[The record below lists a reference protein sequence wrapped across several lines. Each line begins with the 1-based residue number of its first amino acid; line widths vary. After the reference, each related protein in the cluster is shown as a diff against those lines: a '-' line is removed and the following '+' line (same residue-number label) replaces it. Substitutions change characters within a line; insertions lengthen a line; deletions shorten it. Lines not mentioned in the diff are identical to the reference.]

1 MFVYWTPF
9 LLFCGCFLNCFLDI
23 QFFYAAAPLAH
34 RFFFF
39 SVTFVHRLGLS
50 AQIAKDTH
58 GFVGAD
64 LSQLCMEAALRCIR
78 EQMHTIDV
86 DADKI
91 PVVSARVS
99 VSCMQFAGLSTKA
112 LFIIIDY

>member
-1 MFVYWTPF
+1 MRHLLNTTDTGLAGMIDYSAFDAVVRSCMMHESAYFVGY
-9 LLFCGCFLNCFLDI
+9 
-23 QFFYAAAPLAH
+23 
-34 RFFFF
+34 F
-39 SVTFVHRLGLS
+39 SG
-50 AQIAKDTH
+50 QIAKDTH

-91 PVVSARVS
+91 PVVRAR
-99 VSCMQFAGLSTKA
+99 
-112 LFIIIDY
+112 

>member
-1 MFVYWTPF
+1 MSGVRASIQYKLAE
-9 LLFCGCFLNCFLDI
+9 LLLLLD
-23 QFFYAAAPLAH
+23 LLKL
-34 RFFFF
+34 
-39 SVTFVHRLGLS
+39 VLV
-50 AQIAKDTH
+50 QIAKDTH

-91 PVVSARVS
+91 PVVSEE
-99 VSCMQFAGLSTKA
+99 
-112 LFIIIDY
+112 

>member
-1 MFVYWTPF
+1 MHDARIRVFRRY
-9 LLFCGCFLNCFLDI
+9 
-23 QFFYAAAPLAH
+23 
-34 RFFFF
+34 F
-39 SVTFVHRLGLS
+39 SG
-50 AQIAKDTH
+50 QIAKDTH

-91 PVVSARVS
+91 PVVRAR
-99 VSCMQFAGLSTKA
+99 
-112 LFIIIDY
+112 

>member
-1 MFVYWTPF
+1 MHVLCVPCA
-9 LLFCGCFLNCFLDI
+9 L
-23 QFFYAAAPLAH
+23 
-34 RFFFF
+34 
-39 SVTFVHRLGLS
+39 

-86 DADKI
+86 EADKI
-91 PVVSARVS
+91 PVVRVFHVEQS
-99 VSCMQFAGLSTKA
+99 RL
-112 LFIIIDY
+112 